1 MDKSQAFAIAT
12 QQGHKLGKNPKGY
25 GTKEGKKDAREKYD
39 KPRKDYVKSP
49 NPGKLE
55 SAKLAACRAEMEQ
68 EKVALSLSNLRVLK
82 GAGLGAAG
90 GAALGAAGGA
100 ATAAEGERGSAALK
114 GALGGAALGAGA
126 GAAGGWAVPRVQAG
140 MKGGLTLGQS
150 ARAVGQDAAA
160 QAKGLVR
167 PRTPAPPP
175 APVKGAANPT
185 QVASAQSRQSYQQLP
200 ESAQKVL
207 SSSDLVAKHG
217 VPPEMAAQLAGMSAK
232 PGESMADSVA
242 RNVLRGTSPKATT
255 FSPDAGTVAQVR
267 RLPTAARQEMPTAMG
282 KAAFVKMAIDTLHG
296 GKADNTKRHFDPAQV
311 ALGKKVEREHTN
323 DPEKIKEIVQDH
335 LTEIP
340 DYYTRLKKM
349 EDEAEKSAMHKAA
362 KGYLLDKLGVEP
374 KVRPL
379 SALAPKAEFRT
390 KTAMIPSAGQGLK
403 AMQKNMQSASQR
415 LVKSQN
421 IGVPNFKMP
430 EPKPLNIKV
439 GFAQSAYSGPLSDGN
454 STKYT
459 SYIPPFRNPAVK
471 TAGPPSEDKS
481 KEKLSAMLDE
491 LCKLN
496 NVISPQG
503 SLTKTKK
510 VGAPKASAPPG
521 PSIQQISKPVGFG
534 TPIAGATKSSSG
546 V

>member
-1 MDKSQAFAIAT
+1 MPAWIHERAKHLLAKNPSMDKSQAFAIAT

-25 GTKEGKKDAREKYD
+25 GTEEGKKDARVKYD
-39 KPRKDYVKSP
+39 KPRKEYVKSP

-55 SAKLAACRAEMEQ
+55 SAKLAAMRSEMDQ
-68 EKVALSLSNLRVLK
+68 EKVALSLSGLRVLK

-100 ATAAEGERGSAALK
+100 ATAQEGERGTAALK
-114 GALGGAALGAGA
+114 GALGGAALGVGA

-140 MKGGLTLGQS
+140 MKSGLTLGQS

-160 QAKGLVR
+160 QAKGLVH
-167 PRTPAPPP
+167 PRTPATPP

-185 QVASAQSRQSYQQLP
+185 QVASAQSRQAYQQLP

-207 SSSDLVAKHG
+207 GSSDLVAKHG
-217 VPPEMAAQLAGMSAK
+217 MPPEMAAQLAGMSAK
-232 PGESMADSVA
+232 PGESMADSIA
-242 RNVLRGTSPKATT
+242 RNVLRGTSPKAT
-255 FSPDAGTVAQVR
+255 PIPQDAGTVAQVR

-282 KAAFVKMAIDTLHG
+282 KAAFVHSLIE
-296 GKADNTKRHFDPAQV
+296 
-311 ALGKKVEREHTN
+311 KV
-323 DPEKIKEIVQDH
+323 
-335 LTEIP
+335 
-340 DYYTRLKKM
+340 
-349 EDEAEKSAMHKAA
+349 
-362 KGYLLDKLGVEP
+362 
-374 KVRPL
+374 
-379 SALAPKAEFRT
+379 
-390 KTAMIPSAGQGLK
+390 AMIPSAGSGLK

-421 IGVPNFKMP
+421 IGMPSFKMP

-496 NVISPQG
+496 NVISPK
-503 SLTKTKK
+503 SALTKTEK
-510 VGAPKASAPPG
+510 VGVPKTSAPPG

-534 TPIAGATKSSSG
+534 TPIAGATKSSNG